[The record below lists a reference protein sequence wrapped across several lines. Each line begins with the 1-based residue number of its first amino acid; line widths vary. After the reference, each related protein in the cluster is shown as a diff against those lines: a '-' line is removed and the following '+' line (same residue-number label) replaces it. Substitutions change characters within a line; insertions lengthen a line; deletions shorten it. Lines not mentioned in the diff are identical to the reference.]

1 VSGALNDV
9 AKLFRPASTG
19 LARAT
24 PVFAIVGGTLDT
36 VTGAMDASNAYEENG
51 WTGRTGGHTLR
62 SAGGALAVLGGILMI
77 ANPVGLAGA
86 VVILVG
92 VAAQFAGS
100 WVVDASSE
108 IRSVLRGSPWGRAE
122 AALLTGTAKPDHLA
136 PSRAVFRFSARMV
149 ALHFGPDGPGT
160 AKRLVLRVEVKED
173 VAKWL
178 PAGARWVVEARGT
191 FGTELVTRGW
201 ALERRTVPSPTAL
214 DGKLVMDVP
223 VAGVVLRPEDT
234 VVHVAFATI
243 TLAPCADERHHVTKR
258 LSDEFNPDPLF
269 GDGVSALAR

>member
-1 VSGALNDV
+1 V

-62 SAGGALAVLGGILMI
+62 SAGGALAVVGGILMI

-108 IRSVLRGSPWGRAE
+108 IRRVLERSPWGKD
-122 AALLTGTAKPDHLA
+122 AAAVLRRGLNDAKPQHTAL
-136 PSRAVFRFSARMV
+136 SHSLFRFSARMV
-149 ALHFGPDGPGT
+149 ALQFGSDGPRG

-173 VAKWL
+173 VARWL
-178 PAGARWVVEARGT
+178 PDGARWVIEARGT

-223 VAGVVLRPEDT
+223 VAGVVLRPEDNS
-234 VVHVAFATI
+234 VCVSSAAI
-243 TLAPCADERHHVTKR
+243 TLAPCSDERHHVTKL
-258 LSDEFNPDPLF
+258 LSDEFNPAPLF
-269 GDGVSALAR
+269 GDGASAFAR